1 MNRNET
7 HEDAATTTMPA
18 ITGAPVVGR
27 GDGHCKRAG
36 CGKPLPPGG
45 RGRSR
50 EFCSDE
56 CRIRHYNAMR
66 GQTAVATP
74 PPTGGPEAGLA
85 RLAQLLTESSRLVV
99 AVSAQVAEAEPGR
112 VAAVLA
118 EAEAAR
124 RRAEAS
130 AATASAQAA
139 ESAASASAA
148 WEAADAAE
156 NGWNAAQ
163 TRAGAAEEQAKN
175 LQGKVEELGQQL
187 EAAVLRAQTAERQ
200 AAEMTAE
207 RDAARQDSQHVE
219 DVLAMERREAKE
231 AAEQIRQQVARDLA
245 SAQSAYQAQTDS
257 ARELVSAAVARAER
271 AEAALDAERAERRI
285 LTERLGAVSAQLAR
299 PRIRTAPKK
308 QPRLP

>member
-7 HEDAATTTMPA
+7 HEDAATTVPA
-18 ITGAPVVGR
+18 ITGVPVVGR

-66 GQTAVATP
+66 GQATVATP
-74 PPTGGPEAGLA
+74 PSTGGPEAGLA
-85 RLAQLLTESSRLVV
+85 RLVQLLTESSRLAA

-124 RRAEAS
+124 RRAEAT
-130 AATASAQAA
+130 AATASAREA

-148 WEAADAAE
+148 WESADAAE
-156 NGWNAAQ
+156 NGLNAAQ

-175 LQGKVEELGQQL
+175 LQAKTDELGREL
-187 EAAVLRAQTAERQ
+187 EAALLRAQAAERQ

-207 RDAARQDSQHVE
+207 RDAARQDSRHVE
-219 DVLAMERREAKE
+219 DVLAVERREAKE
-231 AAEQIRQQVARDLA
+231 VAEQIRHQAARDLA
-245 SAQSAYQAQTDS
+245 SAQFSYRAQADS
-257 ARELVSAAVARAER
+257 ARELASTTVARAER
-271 AEAALDAERAERRI
+271 AEAALDAERTERRI

-299 PRIRTAPKK
+299 PRIRTTPRK

>member
-7 HEDAATTTMPA
+7 HEDAAMTVPA
-18 ITGAPVVGR
+18 ITGVPVVGR

-66 GQTAVATP
+66 GQAAVATP

-85 RLAQLLTESSRLVV
+85 QLLTESSRLAA
-99 AVSAQVAEAEPGR
+99 AVSAQVTEAEPGR

-139 ESAASASAA
+139 ESVASASAA

-156 NGWNAAQ
+156 NLRNAAESRAEATDERANHLQ
-163 TRAGAAEEQAKN
+163 TRVDD
-175 LQGKVEELGQQL
+175 LTRQL
-187 EAAVLRAQTAERQ
+187 EAALQRVQTAERQ

-207 RDAARQDSQHVE
+207 RDAATQESKHLG
-219 DVLAMERREAKE
+219 DVLATERRQASEAV
-231 AAEQIRQQVARDLA
+231 EQIRQQATREIA
-245 SAQSAYQAQTDS
+245 SARAACQAQADT
-257 ARELVSAAVARAER
+257 ARQLAGVAVARAER
-271 AEAALDAERAERRI
+271 AEVALDNERAERRA
-285 LTERLGAVSAQLAR
+285 LTERLTTVSTQLAR
-299 PRIRTAPKK
+299 SRVRTTPKK

>member
-7 HEDAATTTMPA
+7 HEDAATTVPA
-18 ITGAPVVGR
+18 ITDVPVVGR

-36 CGKPLPPGG
+36 CGRPLPPGG

-66 GQTAVATP
+66 GQAAVVTL

-85 RLAQLLTESSRLVV
+85 RLVQLLTESSRLAA

-124 RRAEAS
+124 RRAEAT
-130 AATASAQAA
+130 AATASAQAS

-156 NGWNAAQ
+156 NGRNAAES
-163 TRAGAAEEQAKN
+163 RAEAAEEQAKH
-175 LQGKVEELGQQL
+175 LQTRVDDLTRQL
-187 EAAVLRAQTAERQ
+187 EAAQQRVQAAERQ
-200 AAEMTAE
+200 TAEMTAE
-207 RDAARQDSQHVE
+207 RDAATQESKHLG
-219 DVLAMERREAKE
+219 DVLATERRQASE
-231 AAEQIRQQVARDLA
+231 AAEQIRQQATREITSARA
-245 SAQSAYQAQTDS
+245 ACQAQTDT
-257 ARELVSAAVARAER
+257 ARQLAGVAVGRAER
-271 AEAALDAERAERRI
+271 AEAALDNERAERRA
-285 LTERLGAVSAQLAR
+285 LTERLTTVSTQLAR
-299 PRIRTAPKK
+299 SRVRTTPKK
-308 QPRLP
+308 QSRLP

>member
-1 MNRNET
+1 MKQNET
-7 HEDAATTTMPA
+7 HEDAAITVPA
-18 ITGAPVVGR
+18 ITAVPVVGR
-27 GDGHCKRAG
+27 GNGHCKRAG

-66 GQTAVATP
+66 GQAAAATLP
-74 PPTGGPEAGLA
+74 PMSGPEAGLA
-85 RLAQLLTESSRLVV
+85 RLAQMLTESSRLAT

-124 RRAEAS
+124 RRAEAI

-148 WEAADAAE
+148 WEATDAAE
-156 NGWNAAQ
+156 NGRNAAQ
-163 TRAGAAEEQAKN
+163 SRAEAAEEQAKH
-175 LQGKVEELGQQL
+175 LQTKVDDLTRQL
-187 EAAVLRAQTAERQ
+187 EAALQRVQAAERQ
-200 AAEMTAE
+200 ATEMIAE
-207 RDAARQDSQHVE
+207 RNAPRQDSEHVE
-219 DVLAMERREAKE
+219 DVLATERRQASEAVE
-231 AAEQIRQQVARDLA
+231 RIRQQATREIA
-245 SAQSAYQAQTDS
+245 AAQAACQAQADT
-257 ARELVSAAVARAER
+257 ARQLAGAAVARAER
-271 AEAALDAERAERRI
+271 AEAALDNERAERRA
-285 LTERLGAVSAQLAR
+285 LTERLTTVSTQLAR
-299 PRIRTAPKK
+299 SRVRATPKK